1 MDILFY
7 LFAGVLLLN
16 AIFISVRLPIVVV
29 FLYLFIYVFQNIRR
43 PLCVDYLG
51 GIMKKEQRATIL
63 SAESQIKSILVFI
76 FAPLFGFIA
85 DFAGPLVGLDSYYS
99 IPILFVLIAI
109 VMIVVN
115 FFLLSGETKI
125 VEKQKVVN

>member
-7 LFAGVLLLN
+7 LFAGVLILN
-16 AIFISVRLPIVVV
+16 AIFISIQLPIVVI
-29 FLYLFIYVFQNIRR
+29 FLYLLIYVFQNIRR
-43 PLCVDYLG
+43 PLCVDYLA

-85 DFAGPLVGLDSYYS
+85 DFAGPLFGLDSDFS
-99 IPILFVLIAI
+99 IPILFIFVAI
-109 VMIVVN
+109 IVVVVN
-115 FFLLSGETKI
+115 FFFLSGDIETKGI
-125 VEKQKVVN
+125 QSTSN